1 MDTQHDNAL
10 AHALAAIPGPVPPSG
25 VIHIVIPHTNRF
37 TVVGNHLAQHA
48 GLSLVAIGIGVHIQ
62 SLPAGSEISIKTLAA
77 RFPEGEVK
85 IACALRELE
94 AHGYLRRTRVRL
106 AKGRVATR
114 TVFCNQP
121 GAVLRGAVVPGAPGA
136 PGAPVVAAA
145 VRNPAPAPALVRE
158 HLHVPEPE
166 PTRVPE
172 PARVREPEPAR
183 VPEHLRVPEPE
194 PIRVPEPT
202 RVREPEPGLAPEPA
216 RVREHLRVREPEPTA
231 VAGARPAPVRLPAPT
246 APKQPRRPLPHP
258 HALTPERRQAASAL
272 LADLRRHAVEL
283 VLSEEA
289 VEELVPGVAAWLE
302 RDATTD
308 AIRHALTADL
318 PKPLKH
324 PARLLRHRLTTLLPP
339 PLPGVHDLTAPRRA
353 PVTPFQ
359 TCDGCERAFRSH
371 EPGHC
376 RDCRAPYG
384 EAV

>member
-85 IACALRELE
+85 IASALRELE

-121 GAVLRGAVVPGAPGA
+121 GAVLRGGVVPGAPGA
-136 PGAPVVAAA
+136 PVVGAA

-158 HLHVPEPE
+158 HLRVPEPD
-166 PTRVPE
+166 
-172 PARVREPEPAR
+172 PARVREPGPAR
-183 VPEHLRVPEPE
+183 VPEH
-194 PIRVPEPT
+194 I
-202 RVREPEPGLAPEPA
+202 
-216 RVREHLRVREPEPTA
+216 RVREPEPTA

-272 LADLRRHAVEL
+272 PADLRRHAVEL

-324 PARLLRHRLTTLLPP
+324 PARLLRHRLTALLPP

-384 EAV
+384 EAA

>member
-77 RFPEGEVK
+77 RFPEGEVR

-121 GAVLRGAVVPGAPGA
+121 GAVLRGGVVPGA

-158 HLHVPEPE
+158 HLRVPE

-172 PARVREPEPAR
+172 PA
-183 VPEHLRVPEPE
+183 
-194 PIRVPEPT
+194 RVPEPT
-202 RVREPEPGLAPEPA
+202 RVREPEPGLVPEPA
-216 RVREHLRVREPEPTA
+216 LVREHLRVREPEPTA

-324 PARLLRHRLTTLLPP
+324 PARLLRHRLTALLPP

-353 PVTPFQ
+353 PVPPFQ